1 MNLETEEQLMES
13 KLGKISLPLSRY
25 ENTLL
30 LLNTL
35 IYLRDMQRSDHD
47 LRSVIKINDF
57 ETGLSLKLYR

>member
-13 KLGKISLPLSRY
+13 KPGKISLPLSRY

-35 IYLRDMQRSDHD
+35 IYLWDMQRSDHD
-47 LRSVIKINDF
+47 LRRVK
-57 ETGLSLKLYR
+57 